1 MGFVRISQRT
11 GYCCLHNQKNLLNM
25 STKQAVSLA
34 LGPMVRDK
42 AFATE
47 NLHYE

>member
-11 GYCCLHNQKNLLNM
+11 SYCSLHNKFFLLNM
-25 STKQAVSLA
+25 STKRAVSLA
-34 LGPMVRDK
+34 RGPMVKDR

-47 NLHYE
+47 LLRT